1 MKKFM
6 IRKLFLLNSIAM
18 NLVHYLYTCTMYTVH
33 LTASNEKYSKSK
45 LSNVP
50 KHELPEYTVVAINTN
65 MMKASIHIRLSMYNS
80 NQSS

>member
-1 MKKFM
+1 
-6 IRKLFLLNSIAM
+6 
-18 NLVHYLYTCTMYTVH
+18 MYIVH